1 MNRREAE
8 ELLPWFAA
16 GTLSEDERRAVQAF
30 IDSGEISQDELRE
43 VTDLA
48 ASVSEVASEE
58 PAYNARIL
66 QDVLKKLDDVPQQE
80 PVEPVVVQE
89 IADERPGLLQRLT
102 DAIAWRE
109 TPRFSK
115 LAMAAQ
121 FAMVLALA
129 VVIVIPGEESGELSY
144 QTVAGD
150 QANAD
155 LVIAFVPGTTEQA
168 MRGLLAEIGGQIVA
182 GPNSLGMYQIDLP
195 DSADAA
201 DVVRALQS
209 NAMVGYAQPAAAQ

>member
-1 MNRREAE
+1 MNGCACRPCLRPGWQLSFTAVVA
-8 ELLPWFAA
+8 LLFAA
-16 GTLSEDERRAVQAF
+16 G
-30 IDSGEISQDELRE
+30 
-43 VTDLA
+43 
-48 ASVSEVASEE
+48 
-58 PAYNARIL
+58 P
-66 QDVLKKLDDVPQQE
+66 
-80 PVEPVVVQE
+80 
-89 IADERPGLLQRLT
+89 LQRLT

-109 TPRFSK
+109 TPPFSK
-115 LAMAAQ
+115 FAMAAQ

-155 LVIAFVPGTTEQA
+155 LVIAFVPGTTEEA

-182 GPNSLGMYQIDLP
+182 GPNSLGMYQVDLP
-195 DSADAA
+195 DSSDAA
-201 DVVRALQS
+201 GVVRALQS